1 MKEKKDL
8 KILLVEDNQD
18 HALIAKMTLK
28 KIRHISTIDHV
39 IDGKQAL
46 DYLFKSQDSA
56 TVLPNLTILDLNLP
70 MVDGFEVLK
79 EIRQNGKLKD
89 LPVVVLTTSRS
100 EPDVK
105 KALNL
110 GVIEYF
116 VKPLD
121 SSRLL
126 EILDSID
133 NISNL
138 KNKSLNNLN
147 WKTMSFIN

>member
-1 MKEKKDL
+1 MKEHKDL
-8 KILLVEDNQD
+8 KVLLVEDNHD
-18 HALIAKMTLK
+18 HALIAKMTLN
-28 KIRHISTIDHV
+28 KIRDISTIDPV

-46 DYLFKSQDSA
+46 DYLFGSKISA
-56 TVLPNLTILDLNLP
+56 SASPSLTILDLNLP
-70 MVDGFEVLK
+70 VVDGFEVLK
-79 EIRQNGKLKD
+79 EIRQNKKLKK
-89 LPVVVLTTSRS
+89 LPVVVLTTSKS
-100 EPDVK
+100 ESDVK

-121 SSRLL
+121 SNRLL